1 MLTACSA
8 PGNRYAWSG
17 VVSFTSK
24 PTLCF
29 SRHQPE
35 IPVNFDLS
43 CWVRTDPSGDI
54 QVPQVFSLPQT
65 TSESGL
71 SACPPNLQISH
82 SMCPSSRVAI
92 WQTVWQKKKLRH
104 LCPGHSLETGMFRR
118 CGKDYEAPSP
128 SWGTLLSQHT
138 FPCSPPCR
146 ISNCLY
152 DGAFM
157 KLLLW
162 GIIDGVTG
170 HWWSGEPL
178 PLQVLEGGQLSKLV
192 RSF

>member
-35 IPVNFDLS
+35 IPLNFDLS

-65 TSESGL
+65 TSESQI

-92 WQTVWQKKKLRH
+92 WQTVWQKKNS
-104 LCPGHSLETGMFRR
+104 GISAQGT
-118 CGKDYEAPSP
+118 
-128 SWGTLLSQHT
+128 SWKQE
-138 FPCSPPCR
+138 CSEE
-146 ISNCLY
+146 
-152 DGAFM
+152 GVAKTM
-157 KLLLW
+157 KL
-162 GIIDGVTG
+162 
-170 HWWSGEPL
+170 PL
-178 PLQVLEGGQLSKLV
+178 PLGALCSLNTPSHAHHPAGSLIACMMGPLWSSYYEG
-192 RSF
+192 